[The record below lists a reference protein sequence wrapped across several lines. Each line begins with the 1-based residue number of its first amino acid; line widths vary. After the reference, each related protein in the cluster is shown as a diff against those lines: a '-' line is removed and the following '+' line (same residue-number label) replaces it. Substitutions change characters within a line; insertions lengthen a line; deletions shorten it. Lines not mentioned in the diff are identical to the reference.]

1 MSEKVHVTING
12 ILTNASSRDTIL
24 TTANR
29 LGISIPTLC
38 YLEGKSGLESCGLCM
53 VEVEGQGHVIP
64 ACASKVQEGMIIRT
78 DTEKLR
84 KGRRLTLELLLS
96 DHLGDCV
103 APCEV
108 ACPASIDIPEFIRQI
123 RYENYSES
131 ERVIREAIAFPGVL
145 GRVCPKFCEGVCRR
159 AEYDEAISICSLKRF
174 PADSVREK
182 HTQLPPRQP
191 STGKQ
196 VSIVGG
202 GIVGLTTAYYLLLE
216 GHSCTVYESDVRLGG
231 AIRNLIPEYRL
242 PAGIVEEEI
251 DCITSLGLEVCFNQ
265 TLGRDYSLE
274 ELRQKSDAV
283 LLAIGASIENLPQ
296 FPGSEYGIRCSD
308 FLQRV
313 SHGQPPQ
320 VSGHVMVFGSG
331 ATALDAS
338 RTLLRLG
345 ADQVTLA
352 MTPSM
357 KTRLFFSPFVSY
369 GLEEGVRILDETT
382 LISMDPTPNG
392 TCHCVLCHAGEETS
406 MDVSAV
412 YLSGHMEPDIAL
424 LEKEGLKTAKHGVQI
439 DRHQL
444 TTSIPGVFAAGSIAQ
459 SGRYA
464 VHGSASGKQAAHLIH
479 RFLMGINQTDR
490 DLINVRMH
498 HVTPEEKT
506 VLWGKRTTAPRSEEL
521 RIPGPAIPGS
531 FVEVVQGLDQASA
544 TKEAQRCL
552 QCDCAK
558 KKNCSLR
565 IQSTEFEANP
575 KAFRG
580 DRPPLEIDDTH
591 EDVIYEAGKCIKCG
605 RCIAVAEE
613 KQVPLGLS
621 YIGRGFRVKV
631 GVPLNQTIREGLREV
646 AQECVEVCPTG
657 ALARK
662 R

>member
-1 MSEKVHVTING
+1 MKEKVRVTIDG
-12 ILTNASSRDTIL
+12 ITTEASSRDTIL
-24 TTANR
+24 ATANR

-38 YLEGKSGLESCGLCM
+38 YLEGRSGLESCGLCM

-64 ACASKVQEGMIIRT
+64 ACASKVQEGMVIHT

-84 KGRRLTLELLLS
+84 KGRRLALELLLS

-123 RYENYSES
+123 RYGNYAES

-145 GRVCPKFCEGVCRR
+145 GRICPKFCEGVCRR

-174 PADSVREK
+174 PADRVREK
-182 HTQLPPRQP
+182 RTQLPPRQP

-202 GIVGLTTAYYLLLE
+202 GIVGLTAAYYLLLD
-216 GHSCTVYESDVRLGG
+216 GHSCTVYESDSRLGG
-231 AIRNLIPEYRL
+231 AIRNLIPEFRL
-242 PAGIVEEEI
+242 PNGVVEEEI
-251 DCITSLGLEVCFNQ
+251 DCITSLGLEVCCNQ
-265 TLGRDYSLE
+265 VFGKDYSLE
-274 ELRQKSDAV
+274 ELRKKSDAV
-283 LLAIGASIENLPQ
+283 LLAIGASIENLPR
-296 FPGSEYGIRCSD
+296 FPGSEFGIPCTE

-313 SHGQPPQ
+313 SHGQIPQ
-320 VSGHVMVFGSG
+320 VNGNVLVFGSG

-382 LISMDPTPNG
+382 LVSMESTANG
-392 TCHCVLCHAGEETS
+392 AFHCNLSHAGKETS
-406 MDVSAV
+406 MEVSAV

-424 LEKEGLKTAKHGVQI
+424 LEREGLKTAKHGVQI

-479 RFLMGINQTDR
+479 RFLMGIDQPEK
-490 DLINVRMH
+490 DLIKVRMH
-498 HVTPEEKT
+498 HVTPEEKA
-506 VLWGKRTTAPRSEEL
+506 VLWGKRVKAPRVEEQ
-521 RIPGPAIPGS
+521 RIQGSAIPGS
-531 FVEVVQGLDQASA
+531 FAEVVQGLDPLSA
-544 TKEAQRCL
+544 TNEAERCL

-558 KKNCSLR
+558 KKSCSLR

-575 KAFRG
+575 KAYRG
-580 DRPPLEIDDTH
+580 DRPPLEIDDSH
-591 EDVIYEAGKCIKCG
+591 EEVIYEAGKCIKCG

-613 KQVPLGLS
+613 RQVPLGLS

-631 GVPLNQTIREGLREV
+631 GVPLNQTIRAGLREV
-646 AQECVEVCPTG
+646 ALECVEVCPTG